1 MERATT
7 KPLSP
12 NMEMYLKTILRLG
25 ADGQPVRVKAM
36 AESMGI
42 TMPSVS
48 EALRS
53 LKARGLVLHPSYGAV
68 QLSARGRKVAEVI
81 NGRFEVLQ
89 KFFVEVL
96 QLDPDAAAQDACE
109 IEHVM
114 GPETLARL
122 TAFLDYMQHCR
133 MDIAAMIAH
142 FHEYLELRL
151 AGEHCRDC
159 ELESSC
165 ELEAKR

>member
-1 MERATT
+1 MN
-7 KPLSP
+7 KPLSS

-25 ADGQPVRVKAM
+25 ADGEPVRVKAI
-36 AESMGI
+36 AESLRV

-48 EALRS
+48 EALQS
-53 LKARGLVLHPSYGAV
+53 LKARGLVLHSSYGAV
-68 QLSARGRKVAEVI
+68 QLSSRGRKLAEVI
-81 NGRFEVLQ
+81 NSRYEVLQ

-96 QLDPDAAAQDACE
+96 QLNPRAAARDACE

-114 GPETLARL
+114 GPETMARL

-133 MDIAAMIAH
+133 MDIAAMIEH
-142 FHEYLELRL
+142 FHEYLELRM

-159 ELESSC
+159 ELETTC
-165 ELEAKR
+165 EVGGKK

>member
-1 MERATT
+1 MN
-7 KPLSP
+7 KPLSS
-12 NMEMYLKTILRLG
+12 NMEMYLKTIYRLG
-25 ADGQPVRVKAM
+25 ADGEPVRVKAI
-36 AESMGI
+36 AESLGI

-53 LKARGLVLHPSYGAV
+53 LRARGLVVHPSYGAV
-68 QLSARGRKVAEVI
+68 QLSARGRKLAVAI
-81 NGRFEVLQ
+81 NSRYEVLQ

-96 QLDPDAAAQDACE
+96 QLNPRTAARDACE

-114 GPETLARL
+114 GPETMARL

-133 MDIAAMIAH
+133 MDIAAMIEH
-142 FHEYLELRL
+142 FHEYLELRM

-159 ELESSC
+159 ELEATC
-165 ELEAKR
+165 DIRAEK

>member
-1 MERATT
+1 MT
-7 KPLSP
+7 KPLSS

-25 ADGQPVRVKAM
+25 ADGEAVRVKAI
-36 AESMGI
+36 AEILGV

-53 LKARGLVLHPSYGAV
+53 LSARGLVLHPSYGAV
-68 QLSARGRKVAEVI
+68 QLSTRGRKVAEAV

-89 KFFVEVL
+89 KFFVDVL
-96 QLDPDAAAQDACE
+96 QLDQRTAERDACE

-114 GPETLARL
+114 GPETLGRL

-133 MDIAAMIAH
+133 MDISSMIRH
-142 FHEYLELRL
+142 FHEYLELRM

-159 ELESSC
+159 ELEASC
-165 ELEAKR
+165 EIEAKK

>member
-1 MERATT
+1 MSKA
-7 KPLSP
+7 LSS

-25 ADGQPVRVKAM
+25 ADGQPVRVKAI
-36 AESMGI
+36 AEALGV

-53 LKARGLVLHPSYGAV
+53 LRARGLVLHPSYGAV
-68 QLSARGRKVAEVI
+68 QLSARGRRTAEAI
-81 NGRFEVLQ
+81 NLRFEILQRFFTDVLQ
-89 KFFVEVL
+89 VA
-96 QLDPDAAAQDACE
+96 PRTAARDACE

-114 GPETLARL
+114 GPETLQRL

-133 MDIAAMIAH
+133 MDISGMIEH

-151 AGEHCRDC
+151 AGERCRDC
-159 ELESSC
+159 ELEATC
-165 ELEAKR
+165 ELVKR

>member
-1 MERATT
+1 MT
-7 KPLSP
+7 KPLSS

-25 ADGQPVRVKAM
+25 LDGEAVRVKAI
-36 AESMGI
+36 AESLGV

-53 LKARGLVLHPSYGAV
+53 LKARGLVLHTSYGTV
-68 QLSARGRKVAEVI
+68 QLSSRGKKLAEAI
-81 NGRFEVLQ
+81 NSRYEVLQ

-96 QLDPDAAAQDACE
+96 QLNPRTAARDACE
-109 IEHVM
+109 VEHVM
-114 GPETLARL
+114 GAETMARL

-133 MDIAAMIAH
+133 MDIAAMIEH
-142 FHEYLELRL
+142 FHEYLELRM

-159 ELESSC
+159 ELEESC
-165 ELEAKR
+165 RIEAKR

>member
-1 MERATT
+1 MN
-7 KPLSP
+7 KPLSS
-12 NMEMYLKTILRLG
+12 NMEMYLKTVLRLG
-25 ADGQPVRVKAM
+25 ADGQPVRVKAI
-36 AESMGI
+36 AESLGV

-48 EALRS
+48 EALHS
-53 LKARGLVLHPSYGAV
+53 LKARGLVLHSSYGAV
-68 QLSARGRKVAEVI
+68 QLTARGKKLAVAI
-81 NGRFEVLQ
+81 NSRFEVLQ

-96 QLDPDAAAQDACE
+96 RLNPRTAAQDACE

-133 MDIAAMIAH
+133 MDISSMIEH
-142 FHEYLELRL
+142 FHEYLELRM

-159 ELESSC
+159 ELEATC
-165 ELEAKR
+165 ELEPKK

>member
-1 MERATT
+1 MT
-7 KPLSP
+7 KPLSS
-12 NMEMYLKTILRLG
+12 NMEMYLKTIFRLG
-25 ADGQPVRVKAM
+25 ADGEAVRVKAI
-36 AESMGI
+36 AESLGV

-53 LKARGLVLHPSYGAV
+53 LKARGLVLHASYGAV
-68 QLSARGRKVAEVI
+68 QLSARGRKVADAI
-81 NGRFEVLQ
+81 NSRYEVLQ

-96 QLDPDAAAQDACE
+96 QLDPRTAARDACE

-114 GPETLARL
+114 GPETLGRL

-133 MDIAAMIAH
+133 MDISAMIEH
-142 FHEYLELRL
+142 FHEYLELRM

-159 ELESSC
+159 ELEASC
-165 ELEAKR
+165 EIGAKR